1 MEKITYN
8 NISLD
13 CFMQQTSEID
23 NRECHTGVISMTNNG
38 KFRFEENAI
47 RPHSWERNPH
57 IFEGRYINMVRR
69 KDGSLKFNFKNVKID
84 APDFKAEDYAFHVY
98 SELNNA
104 FKNID

>member
-1 MEKITYN
+1 MNKISYS

-23 NRECHTGVISMTNNG
+23 NRECHKGVISMDCNG
-38 KFRFEENAI
+38 KFRFEENAFH
-47 RPHSWERNPH
+47 PQSWERNPH

-69 KDGSLKFNFKNVKID
+69 KNGSLKFNFKNVNTD
-84 APDFKAEDYAFHVY
+84 APDFKASDYAFHVY

-104 FKNID
+104 LKNID